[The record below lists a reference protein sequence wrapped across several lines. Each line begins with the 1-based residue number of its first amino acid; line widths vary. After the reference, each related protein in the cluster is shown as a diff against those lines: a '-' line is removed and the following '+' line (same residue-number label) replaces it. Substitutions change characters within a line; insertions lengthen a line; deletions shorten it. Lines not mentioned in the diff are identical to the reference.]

1 MSAGMKSEPSVRIGD
16 DAAAAADLPLALYV
30 NGEPR
35 RTSSQTLAG
44 LIEES
49 GYAAAKVATAVNGD
63 FVPARARSTTELR
76 AGDRIEI
83 VAPRQGG

>member
-1 MSAGMKSEPSVRIGD
+1 MSASMKSEPSVRTGH
-16 DAAAAADLPLALYV
+16 DAAATDQALALYV

-35 RTSSQTLAG
+35 RTSSPTLAG
-44 LIEES
+44 LIEEA
-49 GYAAAKVATAVNGD
+49 GYAAAKVATAINGD
-63 FVPARARSTTELR
+63 FVPARARATTELR

>member
-1 MSAGMKSEPSVRIGD
+1 MSAAMKSEPSVWTGH
-16 DAAAAADLPLALYV
+16 DAAATDQALALYV

-35 RTSSQTLAG
+35 QTCAQTLAG
-44 LIEES
+44 LIEEA
-49 GYAAAKVATAVNGD
+49 GYAAAKVATAINGD
-63 FVPARARSTTELR
+63 FVPARARPTTELR